1 MTDDA
6 QVITCRHGHAPRPE
20 EEHGSGECYTC
31 LETRYCDCNE
41 CIAYTQDKLD
51 GKNAD
56 FPITPL
62 WYLNAIKPL
71 IGAKVTKENY
81 AFAMM
86 LAERQCDCEHDDDP
100 AHDETECVAAEC
112 SACGV
117 VTCPKNEPLH
127 YHHDKCPACHDG
139 KLEQ

>member
-1 MTDDA
+1 MTDDT

-20 EEHGSGECYTC
+20 EEYGSGECYTC
-31 LETRYCDCNE
+31 LAALCCDCNS

-51 GKNAD
+51 GKNAE

-62 WYLNAIKPL
+62 WYLAAIKPL

-81 AFAMM
+81 VFAMM
-86 LAERQCDCEHDDDP
+86 LTERQCDCEHDDDP
-100 AHDETECVAAEC
+100 AHDEAECLAAEC

-117 VTCPKNEPLH
+117 VRCPGNEPMH
-127 YHHDKCPACHDG
+127 YHHDECPACYDG
-139 KLEQ
+139 E